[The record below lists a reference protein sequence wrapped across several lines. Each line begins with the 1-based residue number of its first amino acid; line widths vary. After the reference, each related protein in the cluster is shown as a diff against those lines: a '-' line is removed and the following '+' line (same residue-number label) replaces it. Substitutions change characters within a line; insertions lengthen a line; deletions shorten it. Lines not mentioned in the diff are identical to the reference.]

1 VTSPHTRTWHRR
13 WQLFAALLGILLLAC
28 TSEWVFDEPTT
39 EPIGGQ
45 TLQIVVLDVGQG
57 DAIVVISPGG
67 QTMLIDG
74 GNSAQDGEQ
83 VIVPYLQDRGFD
95 RLNVM
100 VLTHPDA
107 DHVGGLPTVLR
118 QMPVDVVV
126 STGQVHT
133 TQIYAEFLQEVKIAR
148 DERGTRVIRGTT
160 GAEIPFDPA
169 VRLQVLGPG
178 EQAIKGD
185 DLNNASIVL
194 RIVYGQLGVLLTGDA
209 EEQEEQ
215 WMIDQGLDLEA
226 QVLKVSH
233 HGSSS
238 GTTAALLDATHAQI
252 ALISC
257 GDDNPYGHPHREVL
271 QRLSSRDIQV
281 YRTDRQGT
289 IEVTLDGSQ
298 YWVDT
303 TR

>member
-1 VTSPHTRTWHRR
+1 
-13 WQLFAALLGILLLAC
+13 
-28 TSEWVFDEPTT
+28 
-39 EPIGGQ
+39 
-45 TLQIVVLDVGQG
+45 
-57 DAIVVISPGG
+57 
-67 QTMLIDG
+67 
-74 GNSAQDGEQ
+74 
-83 VIVPYLQDRGFD
+83 
-95 RLNVM
+95 
-100 VLTHPDA
+100 
-107 DHVGGLPTVLR
+107 
-118 QMPVDVVV
+118 
-126 STGQVHT
+126 
-133 TQIYAEFLQEVKIAR
+133 
-148 DERGTRVIRGTT
+148 
-160 GAEIPFDPA
+160 
-169 VRLQVLGPG
+169 
-178 EQAIKGD
+178 
-185 DLNNASIVL
+185 
-194 RIVYGQLGVLLTGDA
+194 
-209 EEQEEQ
+209 
-215 WMIDQGLDLEA
+215 MIDQGLDLEA